1 MLTEIFTIDMLCR
14 DVLLH
19 IGNAASLRKALRKCH
34 SREIVEEIVANPP
47 SEKTY
52 GGRTIYKQDPYVM
65 VLWLPKIPHTPTE
78 YATMAHEIFHTAVA
92 IMQSIGASLSVD
104 SEEAY
109 AYLIGFLT
117 KKVLT
122 IIDEQSTFSCGS
134 GSGQGLVSA
143 QSQP

>member
-1 MLTEIFTIDMLCR
+1 MLTEIFTIDMLSR

-19 IGNAASLRKALRKCH
+19 FGNAASLRKVLRKYH
-34 SREIVEEIVANPP
+34 SKDIVEEIVANPP
-47 SEKTY
+47 SEKNY
-52 GGRTIYKQDPYVM
+52 GGRTIYRQDPYIM
-65 VLWLPKIPHTPTE
+65 VLWLPKIPQTATE

-122 IIDEQSTFSCGS
+122 IIDGQSTLSCEN